1 MYQAEVTPCLSLT
14 VRVLRG
20 RNISHGRFWNLFDT
34 PDPYVKVYVAGAPEA
49 RRQTKYIR
57 NNKCPE
63 WNEMFSFLL
72 PTYGATADVEITL
85 MDSNYLKD
93 ENMGSA
99 KFDLLSLNADE
110 AVTKTFEFNGT
121 SQVEIEF
128 NIENKCESDLRLG
141 ATLCDKEESF
151 RKARKEKIFKSIRQ
165 LLEKH
170 RKEGRP
176 LTAEEAPVIGVLGSG
191 GGFRAM
197 VGYAGVMKAL
207 HDTGILDCSMYVN
220 GLSGSSW
227 YLATLYANETF
238 PANGLDEAHNEI
250 RSNIDSHPL
259 LIFLSRYLSYR
270 RTVIAKKKAGQPV
283 SYTDIFGM
291 VIGNTLLGKEKME
304 SSKLSKF
311 QEMIA
316 DGSAPMPILTAVHV
330 RSNKSAAI
338 FHDWVEFSP
347 YEIGIAKYASFI
359 DTKHFGTKFFCGVQ
373 AKQFPENPFH
383 YVMGICGSAYAILF
397 QDYVRSFAEGNR
409 FLSFLL
415 KPIWQDSKKPDET
428 KVKEASE
435 KLNLSQNGFS
445 SEVDYNRAVLR
456 SVAIARRRDDDD
468 DTDEEANQEKIKR
481 ATAKKKTKTKPK
493 PKYPNTNHQKILQ
506 MSQLFRKTTN
516 MGQTFKKINEPLEVD
531 KKKMYVADAGIAFN
545 SPYPP
550 MLRAERGVDII
561 LSFDFSG
568 RKEADMDPLKE
579 LYLAEKWTKASGKPF
594 PKISEDTYKK
604 EELKECY
611 VFRDEENEKAPI
623 VIHFVL
629 CNIDFR
635 NYSAPGIPR
644 EQEDDWGDFD
654 IFSKQG
660 KPIKCNPYSTFNF
673 HYTKEQFDKL
683 FQLMKFNTLQQLDT
697 ILKEIIY
704 TSDRRR
710 RHHS

>member
-1 MYQAEVTPCLSLT
+1 
-14 VRVLRG
+14 
-20 RNISHGRFWNLFDT
+20 
-34 PDPYVKVYVAGAPEA
+34 
-49 RRQTKYIR
+49 
-57 NNKCPE
+57 
-63 WNEMFSFLL
+63 
-72 PTYGATADVEITL
+72 

-110 AVTKTFEFNGT
+110 AVTKTFEFKGT

-151 RKARKEKIFKSIRQ
+151 RKARKEKFFKSIRQ

-170 RKEGRP
+170 GKEGGP

-207 HDTGILDCSMYVN
+207 HDAGVLDCSMYVN

-304 SSKLSKF
+304 SSKLSEF

-347 YEIGIAKYASFI
+347 YEIGIAKYASFM

-373 AKQFPENPFH
+373 AKQFPENPLH

-415 KPIWQDSKKPDET
+415 KPIC
-428 KVKEASE
+428 SE
-435 KLNLSQNGFS
+435 M
-445 SEVDYNRAVLR
+445 DYNRAVLR
-456 SVAIARRRDDDD
+456 SVAIAGRRDDDD
-468 DTDEEANQEKIKR
+468 DTDEEANQEKSNR
-481 ATAKKKTKTKPK
+481 ATAKKKTKRK

-506 MSQLFRKTTN
+506 SDTVPLDSNEEIESNGIEGEVENAKIKEFVDEVLIGGGEDEDSPDEDSSDEEGDQNRGFGVRKWFYEKIFGMDHIQTRGLRTARVFNYMRRMSINKIPLSSEMRQTTD

-568 RKEADMDPLKE
+568 RKEDDMDPLKE
-579 LYLAEKWTKASGKPF
+579 LYLAEKWAKASGKPF
-594 PKISEDTYKK
+594 PKISEDTYEK
-604 EELKECY
+604 EGLKECY

-629 CNIDFR
+629 CNINFR
-635 NYSAPGIPR
+635 KYSAPGIPR